1 MGKTILFFFLSLVI
15 FFACNRAKT
24 IFQEEKVFADN
35 IWQTDSICEF
45 ECSISDTTHPYNI
58 FMTLSNSNLY
68 SYRNLYM
75 FVTINFPRGVVR
87 VDTIDCFLADAKG
100 KWYGKRNDDYYNQK
114 LMYRR
119 KILFPYAGTYK
130 FQIEQA
136 MRNNSLKGIHAI
148 GITVET
154 PKK

>member
-1 MGKTILFFFLSLVI
+1 MKKTLILFFLGLTT
-15 FFACNRAKT
+15 FFACNRPEI
-24 IFQEEKVFADN
+24 IFQEEKIFANN
-35 IWQTDSICEF
+35 IWQTDSVCEF

-58 FMTLSNSNLY
+58 FMILSNTKLY
-68 SYRNLYM
+68 SYQNLYM

-87 VDTIDCFLADAKG
+87 VDTIDCFLADGKG
-100 KWYGKRNDDYYNQK
+100 KWYGKQKNDSYKQK

-119 KILFPYAGTYK
+119 KIRFPYAGTYK

-136 MRNNSLKGIHAI
+136 MRKNHLEGIHAI